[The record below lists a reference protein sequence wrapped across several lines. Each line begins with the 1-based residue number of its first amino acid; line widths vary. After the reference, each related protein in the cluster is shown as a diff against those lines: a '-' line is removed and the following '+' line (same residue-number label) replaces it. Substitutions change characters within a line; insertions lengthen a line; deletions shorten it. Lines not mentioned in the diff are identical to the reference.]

1 MPIANALLFDQHP
14 LIKDTLKHLLEERS
28 FTVFETE
35 YECQNSLHL

>member
-28 FTVFETE
+28 FTVHEAE
-35 YECQNSLHL
+35 CECQNSLHL